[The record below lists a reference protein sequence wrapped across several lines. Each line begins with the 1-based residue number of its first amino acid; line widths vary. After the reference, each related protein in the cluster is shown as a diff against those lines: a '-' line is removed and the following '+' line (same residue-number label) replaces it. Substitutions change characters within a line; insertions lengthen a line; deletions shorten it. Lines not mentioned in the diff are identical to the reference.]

1 MASRTCCPKPVGARS
16 AVSPWIS
23 RRSSCRA
30 VRSDLFVQIDRGKD
44 ANAGLTVSAGV
55 MGGGTA
61 DQIIDAPL
69 VGVDP
74 LDDTGPA

>member
-23 RRSSCRA
+23 RRSSQVA
-30 VRSDLFVQIDRGKD
+30 PSDLFVQIDRGKD

-61 DQIIDAPL
+61 DQIIGDAPL